1 MRLGYDILYLDDKK
15 IVIKTKVKKLMA
27 SRGAYRFVV
36 QLPKFWIEKKDGG
49 REAKI
54 TIELVEK

>member
-27 SRGAYRFVV
+27 SRGAYRFVNEISPIYI
-36 QLPKFWIEKKDGG
+36 QMESRREKS
-49 REAKI
+49 E
-54 TIELVEK
+54 EK